1 MPSSQYKK
9 IGAVTAFAVSAL
21 LLLSVVI
28 SGCTSATTPKP
39 THTPTPTSTIA
50 PTSTQTTSQSTTTSL
65 PTITDVVD
73 KVNPAVASIVVG
85 TVTYDWW
92 GQSVPSEQAGS
103 GIIIDKRGYIVTNNH
118 VVDGATSITVS
129 LPDGRSFNATL
140 VGADPATDLAV
151 IKINGDNLPTASF
164 GNSSAMRVGDWVV
177 AIGNALALDGGPT
190 VTAGVVSAKG
200 RSITEDSGTTL
211 YDLIQTD
218 AAINPGNS
226 GGPLIDLNGEVIGI
240 NTAKV
245 SSTDVS
251 GVGFAISSNSAAPV
265 VNDLITKGYVS
276 RPYMGV
282 SLVTVTSA
290 IANYYGLAT
299 DTGAIISQIGANGPA
314 ATAGLK
320 VGDVIATIDGKAI
333 RTSDDAIKAI
343 RSHNIGDTIQVS
355 YYRAKD
361 LKSASVTLTENP
373 H

>member
-1 MPSSQYKK
+1 MFK
-9 IGAVTAFAVSAL
+9 IKTAIAATIIV
-21 LLLSVVI
+21 LSLTLA
-28 SGCTSATTPKP
+28 GCTSNIASIS
-39 THTPTPTSTIA
+39 TPTPTSTSSSTATPADYYTLPSI
-50 PTSTQTTSQSTTTSL
+50 TS
-65 PTITDVVD
+65 VVD
-73 KVNPAVASIVVG
+73 EVNPAVASIVVG

-129 LPDGRSFNATL
+129 IPDGRTFNATL
-140 VGADPATDLAV
+140 VGTDPATDLAV

-164 GNSSAMRVGDWVV
+164 GNSSAMRIGDWVV

-190 VTAGVVSAKG
+190 VTAGVVSATG

-226 GGPLIDLNGEVIGI
+226 GGPLINLNGEVIGI

-245 SSTDVS
+245 SSVDVS
-251 GVGFAISSNSAAPV
+251 GVGFAISSDSAKPV
-265 VNDLITKGYVS
+265 IDALITRGYIS
-276 RPYMGV
+276 RPYLGV

-290 IANYYGLAT
+290 IANYYDLGTA
-299 DTGAIISQIGANGPA
+299 TGALISEVGQNSPA

-320 VGDVIATIDGKAI
+320 VGDVITAIDGKVI
-333 RTSDDAIKAI
+333 NTSDDAIKAI
-343 RSHNIGDTIQVS
+343 RSHSIGDTIQVS
-355 YYRAKD
+355 YYRGKD
-361 LKSASVTLTENP
+361 LKSASVTLAENP

>member
-1 MPSSQYKK
+1 MFK
-9 IGAVTAFAVSAL
+9 IKTAIAATIIV
-21 LLLSVVI
+21 LSLTLA
-28 SGCTSATTPKP
+28 GCTSNIASISTL
-39 THTPTPTSTIA
+39 TPTSTSSSTATPADYYTLPSI
-50 PTSTQTTSQSTTTSL
+50 TS
-65 PTITDVVD
+65 VVD
-73 KVNPAVASIVVG
+73 EVNPAVASIVVG

-129 LPDGRSFNATL
+129 IPDGRTFNATL
-140 VGADPATDLAV
+140 VGTDPATDLAV

-164 GNSSAMRVGDWVV
+164 GNSSAMRIGDWVV

-190 VTAGVVSAKG
+190 VTAGVVSATG

-226 GGPLIDLNGEVIGI
+226 GGPLIDLNGKVIGI

-245 SSTDVS
+245 SSVDVS
-251 GVGFAISSNSAAPV
+251 GVGFAISSNSAKPV
-265 VNDLITKGYVS
+265 IDDLITKGYVS
-276 RPYMGV
+276 RPYMGI

-290 IANYYGLAT
+290 IANYYGLGTA
-299 DTGAIISQIGANGPA
+299 TGAFISQVGQTSPA

-320 VGDVIATIDGKAI
+320 AGDVIIAIDGKSI
-333 RTSDDAIKAI
+333 SSSDDALKAI
-343 RSHNIGDTIQVS
+343 RSHSIGDTIQVS
-355 YYRAKD
+355 YYRGKS
-361 LKSASVTLTENP
+361 LQSASVTLSENP